1 MEKGQVFRTHRRSRE
16 KIRHL
21 KSLGFLYLKSNHRIG
36 FEVLKA
42 IIFDYNGV
50 LVNDLK
56 IHEQAYWR
64 AGKELGI
71 PVARKTVRKYLSYS
85 PEQKRKLYY
94 GNISDETWEEIK
106 RRMTRCYFKLAEKRN
121 VIFPHVEAVL
131 KSLSTRYML
140 ALISNTRRKYFNRIF
155 PRELASLFKE
165 TMFFDEIRKPKPSPD
180 PLLKMIERLGIGRDQ
195 CCYVGDSVLDVQ
207 MARGVGVKVFSVATG
222 DSSREELQAAGAD
235 WVANNLSEL
244 NEKLE
249 AVI

>member
-1 MEKGQVFRTHRRSRE
+1 M
-16 KIRHL
+16 
-21 KSLGFLYLKSNHRIG
+21 
-36 FEVLKA
+36 LKA

-56 IHEQAYWR
+56 IHEEAYWR

-71 PVARKTVRKYLSYS
+71 PVARETLRKYLSYS

-94 GNISDETWEEIK
+94 GNISDETWRQIS
-106 RRMTRCYFKLAEKRN
+106 RIRARFYFDLAEKSDL
-121 VIFPHVEAVL
+121 VFPDVEAVL
-131 KSLSTRYML
+131 LSLSSRYIL
-140 ALISNTRRKYFNRIF
+140 ALISNTRREYFNRIF
-155 PRELASLFKE
+155 PRKLASLFRE

-207 MARGVGVKVFSVATG
+207 MAKRVDIKVFSVATG
-222 DSSREELQAAGAD
+222 DNSKEELGAAGAD
-235 WVANNLSEL
+235 WIVNNLSEL
-244 NEKLE
+244 KEKLE